1 MMQRVTPRRACRDE
15 CTKEPRMPVDQ
26 GRLHRTLNPRT
37 VVVVGDKGPNYQW
50 LTNQKEFPGELYS
63 VQLDPNEIKGIEERG
78 FRNFLSLADV
88 PGEIDLLICAVPR
101 QVVPRIVADAVTRNV
116 GGIAMYTAGFA
127 ETQEELGIE
136 LQARIVKMANDAGMP
151 IVGPNCMGIYNRRLG
166 IRFGSEMQHAEGGNV
181 SFMSQS
187 GSHAGGLTNDGQY
200 AGLEITRT
208 ISMGNAAILNE
219 ADYIEY
225 LAQDD
230 DTQYIGIY
238 IEGPRDGRRF
248 FEGLR
253 EVTKHKPVVIF
264 KGGSTDN
271 GASAA
276 RTHTTSLA
284 TPQALWDA
292 MVRQSGAI
300 PVVTRDELID
310 TMAVLVKCPPAI
322 GRRMALLA
330 GSGGQSVAVSDSAG
344 RAGLQ
349 MPRLSDAS
357 YDRLKEFFNVI
368 GGSYFNPFDM
378 GGTIAPT
385 SARGSENNLQKILDI
400 LSEDGNLDA
409 AIYELGVGG
418 PGGRTDPERLTRT
431 LDTIDAW
438 RANSWQKPLLMVVHP
453 GTNPEGYNLVRSA
466 LIERGYPVYPSFDR
480 AAGAYSRAERYY
492 ATRAER
498 TAK

>member
-1 MMQRVTPRRACRDE
+1 
-15 CTKEPRMPVDQ
+15 
-26 GRLHRTLNPRT
+26 
-37 VVVVGDKGPNYQW
+37 
-50 LTNQKEFPGELYS
+50 
-63 VQLDPNEIKGIEERG
+63 
-78 FRNFLSLADV
+78 
-88 PGEIDLLICAVPR
+88 
-101 QVVPRIVADAVTRNV
+101 
-116 GGIAMYTAGFA
+116 
-127 ETQEELGIE
+127 
-136 LQARIVKMANDAGMP
+136 
-151 IVGPNCMGIYNRRLG
+151 
-166 IRFGSEMQHAEGGNV
+166 
-181 SFMSQS
+181 
-187 GSHAGGLTNDGQY
+187 
-200 AGLEITRT
+200 
-208 ISMGNAAILNE
+208 
-219 ADYIEY
+219 
-225 LAQDD
+225 
-230 DTQYIGIY
+230 
-238 IEGPRDGRRF
+238 
-248 FEGLR
+248 
-253 EVTKHKPVVIF
+253 
-264 KGGSTDN
+264 
-271 GASAA
+271 
-276 RTHTTSLA
+276 
-284 TPQALWDA
+284 
-292 MVRQSGAI
+292 
-300 PVVTRDELID
+300 
-310 TMAVLVKCPPAI
+310 
-322 GRRMALLA
+322 
-330 GSGGQSVAVSDSAG
+330 
-344 RAGLQ
+344 